1 MIYLQEQNK
10 HEARWQE
17 SDRRIMLEL
26 QSLKFLINQ
35 SLSFLLSFSLSLSLS
50 LSPLKCVL
58 NCNKAENLHAD

>member
-1 MIYLQEQNK
+1 MIYLQEENK

-26 QSLKFLINQ
+26 QSLKFSDPSIFII
-35 SLSFLLSFSLSLSLS
+35 SPFLLSLSLS
-50 LSPLKCVL
+50 LFPLKCVL

>member
-26 QSLKFLINQ
+26 QSLKFLIHQ
-35 SLSFLLSFSLSLSLS
+35 SLSFLLSFSLSLSLF
-50 LSPLKCVL
+50 PLKCVL